1 MEIIVM
7 ATSQTQASNFEFKAT
22 ADFNGDGK
30 PDIFCRDQATGQN
43 EVWFTMTSLNSG
55 SGWQAVSSSKFKK

>member
-43 EVWFTMTSLNSG
+43 EGVHLSFAISTNT
-55 SGWQAVSSSKFKK
+55 